1 MNKLTMLTLLICLG
15 IFCPLWA
22 QVDDFVPLE
31 APDEGYQI
39 LHNKEWRQLDEMLSS
54 KGFSRSSL
62 AFERDW
68 DLSTAEKSAWHMDN
82 LKDPEA
88 FLNQAAE
95 LRELLSEASGDNL
108 ARLWAHFGYVNW
120 DQKTSDAV
128 YQAAREEYLIRY
140 HRSVKKPADI
150 FVFWEKVLSELIPNM
165 NQAFAG
171 LGSAQLD
178 SLSSYFFRSAVEEDD
193 KDKYQA
199 FFAAAGL
206 PEIDKLDKEDLQR
219 YFEAIDA
226 ARMLESGLKY
236 LAACKV
242 LASELPQLKFNNNKL
257 LMHKSAHGLMV
268 IGTLKDDIYTDT
280 GLRTNK
286 NGPLC
291 LIIDPSGSD
300 RYEMQLN
307 TGSKNSSYFLLDIAG
322 DDLYRSQEP
331 ATMFFS
337 NRGHGVSMD
346 LKGNDLYQTD
356 DFGFAAMLGTNL
368 HLDSEGDDIYRCG
381 MFSQGAAAEGI
392 SILADMQGTDTYQ
405 ATTLAQGMGFIRGS
419 GALLDLSGAD
429 NYLLGNK
436 YYHAPLM
443 PNDFRSMG
451 QGMGFGA
458 RPDFAGGL
466 GLLYDQA
473 GNDHYLGG
481 VYAQGVGYWYATG
494 MLLDEAGNDVY
505 NAIYYPQGSGIH
517 LACGMLYDGGGDDAY
532 YSRNGPGQGAG
543 HDWAM
548 GMLID
553 ADGNDAYSIHGGN
566 GLGLS
571 NSVGIFVDKKGK
583 DRYERQEAQNY
594 GNAAYSRLTGGLG
607 LFLDTN
613 GEDSYPDSVM
623 ANDKTWEKGS
633 YGMGRDV
640 DIYPEEEVA
649 AAAEPSDEPL
659 VAADAPIADIFAAAS
674 EWEVGSA
681 IKRVK
686 AARITLKERASE
698 ALEYIT
704 KNKLDSQSG
713 LEYRALEAF
722 LDDND
727 AFKIRLFE
735 FVEDTDSLK
744 AKNAMSLIAG
754 IGDSTLI
761 VPIRHHLEAKRYI
774 TACISLLGS
783 IKSSESVAIL
793 SGYVSHS
800 SERYR
805 YLAARSLSQIK
816 TPEAKAAL
824 DSMKDDKSFL
834 VQALLRNLPK
844 EEK

>member
-1 MNKLTMLTLLICLG
+1 MNKLTMLSLLICLG
-15 IFCPLWA
+15 AFSLLWA
-22 QVDDFVPLE
+22 QFDDFVPQE
-31 APDEGYQI
+31 TPDQDYQI
-39 LHNKEWRQLDEMLSS
+39 LQNQEWQQLDEMLST

-68 DLSTAEKSAWHMDN
+68 DLSTAGKSTWHMDN

-88 FLNQAAE
+88 FLNQATE
-95 LRELLSEASGDNL
+95 LRKLCNEGGDEPL
-108 ARLWAHFGYVNW
+108 ARLMAHLGYVNW
-120 DQKTSDAV
+120 DIKTSEAV
-128 YQAAREEYLIRY
+128 YRVARDEYLTRY
-140 HRSVKKPADI
+140 RRMVKKPAEI
-150 FVFWEKVLSELIPNM
+150 FAFWEEILREIKLETNM
-165 NQAFAG
+165 AFAE
-171 LGSAQLD
+171 LTSAQLD

-193 KDKYQA
+193 KEKYQA
-199 FFAAAGL
+199 FFAASGL
-206 PEIDKLDKEDLQR
+206 PEIDKLEKEDLER
-219 YFEAIDA
+219 YFESINEAKL
-226 ARMLESGLKY
+226 LESGIKFQ
-236 LAACKV
+236 AACQV

-257 LMHKSAHGLMV
+257 LMHKSVYGLMV
-268 IGTLKDDIYTDT
+268 IGTPKDDFYFDSS
-280 GLRTNK
+280 LRATK
-286 NGPLC
+286 NGSLC

-300 RYEMQLN
+300 RYEMSLN
-307 TGSKNSSYFLLDIAG
+307 TGSKYNSYFLLDLAG
-322 DDLYRSQEP
+322 DDLYRSYEP
-331 ATMFFS
+331 GAMFFA
-337 NRGHGVSMD
+337 NRGHGVSID

-356 DFGFAAMLGTNL
+356 DFAFAAMLGSNI
-368 HLDSEGDDIYRCG
+368 HIDEQGDDSYRCG

-392 SILADMQGTDTYQ
+392 SLLCDMQGTDTYQ
-405 ATTLAQGMGFIRGS
+405 ASTLAQGMGFIRGC
-419 GALLDLSGAD
+419 GALLDYSGAD

-436 YYHAPLM
+436 YLHAPLM

-466 GLLYDQA
+466 GLLYDKA

-571 NSVGIFVDKKGK
+571 NSVGIFVDKKGN

-594 GNAAYSRLTGGLG
+594 GNAAYARLTGGLG
-607 LFLDTN
+607 LFLDTD
-613 GEDSYPDSVM
+613 GVDSYPDSVM
-623 ANDKTWEKGS
+623 ANDKTWEKGI
-633 YGMGRDV
+633 YGMGRDL
-640 DIYPEEEVA
+640 DLYPDEKVA
-649 AAAEPSDEPL
+649 ETAASTDEPL

-681 IKRVK
+681 IARVK
-686 AARITLKERASE
+686 AARITLKERSEE

-704 KNKLDSQSG
+704 RNKLDSQSG

-722 LDDND
+722 LTDNE
-727 AFKIRLFE
+727 AFKAQLFG
-735 FVEDTDSLK
+735 FVEDADSLK

-793 SGYVSHS
+793 SGYASHS

-805 YLAARSLSQIK
+805 YLVARSLSQIK
-816 TPEAKAAL
+816 TPEAAAAL
-824 DSMKDDKSFL
+824 ESMKEDKSFL

-844 EEK
+844 EKL